1 MSWTTGMIFTLNVA
15 FTAFTAFTALT
26 GADWVRRVDFS
37 T

>member
-1 MSWTTGMIFTLNVA
+1 MISTLNV
-15 FTAFTAFTALT
+15 AFTAFTALT

>member
-1 MSWTTGMIFTLNVA
+1 MSWTTGMIFTLNV
-15 FTAFTAFTALT
+15 AFTAFTALT

>member
-1 MSWTTGMIFTLNVA
+1 MSWTTGMISTLNVA